1 MKITIHRG
9 IDQIGGCV
17 TEYEHKGWKLFVD
30 YGEQLP
36 GSPKSN
42 PLEIEGLTK
51 GDLTKSALLISH
63 YHGDHIGCIGELPKE
78 LPLYIGKLGRDI
90 QLALSEHL
98 SYVDE
103 NQHMIIERLNTSRE
117 FSPGQLFSIGPFNVM
132 PVTIDHSAFDAY
144 AFKIEADGV
153 SVFHTG
159 DFRTHGFRSK
169 KLGKMLEQYVGR
181 VDYVVCEGTNVSRPD
196 STSCTEAELQKAF
209 EDALTQKIGHIVY
222 LSSTNIDR
230 LFSFYHAA
238 LRAGM
243 PFFVD
248 AYQKQVMDIVA
259 KSGSLWSKSRLYRY
273 GEYEPLTLF
282 RKGDDFTFND
292 KFVETIRSKG
302 YVLIARA
309 NPRFDKLIQELPG
322 EKKKYLSMWQG
333 YLDERKEAYN
343 VALAKALEGG
353 YEYLHTSGH
362 CDMGSMNNLFR
373 LLQPKAIIPIHTDS
387 PDKFAELFCE
397 EWPVIRL
404 HDGESIMPISSS
416 IADSCGLEIFCTKEL
431 KDGTTCESREDGEE
445 AYGLDAKYIGPF
457 RGLEAVKFVME
468 HTLYRQ
474 ADLVGYEIEDEEDLS
489 PSKVQTFD
497 ANKTLLATYTHGAHQ
512 PGGAKYQEAS
522 RFAPSEKVLAV
533 FHAPYDAVVPV
544 KVIGPMLPESERESW
559 ELNASKE
566 YYDTYEDYMT
576 DWDDWHWDSV
586 AVHPLAKLK
595 TDLYQMAN
603 TEVVPRIHLF
613 PYQKYEIKD
622 EDPTSI

>member
-9 IDQIGGCV
+9 TDQIGGCV

-30 YGEQLP
+30 YGEQLL
-36 GSPKSN
+36 GTQKSN

-51 GDLTKSALLISH
+51 GDLTMSALLITH
-63 YHGDHIGCIGELPKE
+63 YHGDHIGCMKELPKE

-169 KLGKMLEQYVGR
+169 KLRKMLEQYVGE

-230 LFSFYHAA
+230 LFSFYHVA

-243 PFFVD
+243 PFIVD

-273 GEYEPLTLF
+273 GEYEPLALF
-282 RKGDDFTFND
+282 KKGNDFTFND
-292 KFVETIRSKG
+292 KFVETIRDKG

-309 NPRFDKLIQELPG
+309 NPKFNKLINELPG

-343 VALAKALEGG
+343 EALAKALEGG

-362 CDMGSMNNLFR
+362 CDIRSMNILFQ

-416 IADSCGLEIFCTKEL
+416 IADSCGLSMFCTKEI

-457 RGLEAVKFVME
+457 KSLDAAKFVLE

-474 ADLVGYEIEDEEDLS
+474 TNLVGYEIEVQEDLS
-489 PSKVQTFD
+489 PSKVHTFD
-497 ANKTLLATYTHGAHQ
+497 ANKNLLATYTHGGHQ
-512 PGGAKYQEAS
+512 PGDAKY
-522 RFAPSEKVLAV
+522 
-533 FHAPYDAVVPV
+533 
-544 KVIGPMLPESERESW
+544 
-559 ELNASKE
+559 
-566 YYDTYEDYMT
+566 
-576 DWDDWHWDSV
+576 
-586 AVHPLAKLK
+586 
-595 TDLYQMAN
+595 
-603 TEVVPRIHLF
+603 
-613 PYQKYEIKD
+613 
-622 EDPTSI
+622 

>member
-169 KLGKMLEQYVGR
+169 KLGKILEQYVGR

-416 IADSCGLEIFCTKEL
+416 IADSCGLSMFCTKEI

-445 AYGLDAKYIGPF
+445 AYGLDAKYIGAF
-457 RGLEAVKFVME
+457 KDLEAAKFVLE

-474 ADLVGYEIEDEEDLS
+474 ANLVGYEIEDEEDLS

-603 TEVVPRIHLF
+603 TEVVPRMNLF